1 MSDELDGTQQDGKSP
16 ASLGKLDVTTGSE
29 KNPSAS
35 PASPHLDTVSRKA
48 RSVHSETL
56 PGHEAQS
63 SGASSSKAGYPRS
76 PRPTVQQRG
85 SRSSSSAPRARRM
98 NLSLVRVDAWSV
110 AKVTFL
116 LSVAGGIIQVIAFA
130 LLWAMLNAV
139 GVFDQVTQI
148 FSSTGLDA
156 GDMNL
161 SDILSLS
168 KVLSA
173 VTIFSIGEVIILTLL
188 ATIFALLYNAV
199 SALVGGVHVTL
210 GDD

>member
-1 MSDELDGTQQDGKSP
+1 MSDELDGTQKDGKSA
-16 ASLGKLDVTTGSE
+16 ASSGKSDVTSGSA

-35 PASPHLDTVSRKA
+35 ATSPHPDTVPRQA
-48 RSVHSETL
+48 RSVHSENL
-56 PGHEAQS
+56 PRRDAQTPGTFS
-63 SGASSSKAGYPRS
+63 SQAGQPKS
-76 PRPTVQQRG
+76 PRET
-85 SRSSSSAPRARRM
+85 SRQTSSRASAPRARRM

-130 LLWAMLNAV
+130 SLWAMLNAV

-173 VTIFSIGEVIILTLL
+173 VTIFSIGEVIIFTLL
-188 ATIFALLYNAV
+188 ATIFALLYNAI

>member
-1 MSDELDGTQQDGKSP
+1 
-16 ASLGKLDVTTGSE
+16 
-29 KNPSAS
+29 
-35 PASPHLDTVSRKA
+35 
-48 RSVHSETL
+48 
-56 PGHEAQS
+56 
-63 SGASSSKAGYPRS
+63 
-76 PRPTVQQRG
+76 
-85 SRSSSSAPRARRM
+85 M

-173 VTIFSIGEVIILTLL
+173 VTIFSIGEVIIFTLL

>member
-1 MSDELDGTQQDGKSP
+1 MSDELDGTQKDGKSA
-16 ASLGKLDVTTGSE
+16 ASSGKLDVTSGSE
-29 KNPSAS
+29 KNSSAS
-35 PASPHLDTVSRKA
+35 ATSPHPDTVHRQA

-56 PGHEAQS
+56 PGREAQS
-63 SGASSSKAGYPRS
+63 SGAFSSQTRQPKLPRE
-76 PRPTVQQRG
+76 T
-85 SRSSSSAPRARRM
+85 SRQTSSRTSAPRARRM
-98 NLSLVRVDAWSV
+98 NLSLVRVDVWSV

-130 LLWAMLNAV
+130 LLWTMLNAV

-173 VTIFSIGEVIILTLL
+173 VTIFSIGEVIIFTLL
-188 ATIFALLYNAV
+188 ATIFALLYNAI